1 MVHEELKFVNRE
13 KECLEIINELVSNV
27 DCVSLSKKTL
37 IGFGQSYGA
46 GKTSIGLNL
55 ISVAEHSGFFERFHG
70 RTDKQ
75 LQTFLKLQQ
84 SIVVL
89 VDFRTLELE
98 SKTPFKNSYL
108 ESFIKNYMI
117 L

>member
-1 MVHEELKFVNRE
+1 
-13 KECLEIINELVSNV
+13 
-27 DCVSLSKKTL
+27 
-37 IGFGQSYGA
+37 
-46 GKTSIGLNL
+46 L

-98 SKTPFKNSYL
+98 SKTPFKKQL
-108 ESFIKNYMI
+108 FRKFHQKLHDTLKNINDKVKRMI
-117 L
+117 SETY